1 MRRTKE
7 QMYPLVA
14 QWEQSGKTLKDFA
27 RENQIAL
34 ACLGYWRKK
43 RAQESTQV
51 DAPGFFSPV
60 EAPRNGGGLVELIF
74 PSGARAIFY
83 QPDVDLIRS
92 LIR

>member
-43 RAQESTQV
+43 RAQEATQV

-60 EAPRNGGGLVELIF
+60 LALGNGTGLVELIF
-74 PSGARAIFY
+74 PSGVRAIFY
-83 QPDVDLIRS
+83 QPYVDLIRL